1 MAATGLDAIDEIDLS
16 KLTPEGKPKKP
27 SRLSSANAVRAM
39 YRQGVNDDQ
48 GSSRVRAQIRSCK
61 DGAPPFNQAALN
73 ASGQGSRAN
82 FNTLMMQDLITKAN
96 HGFNDIIFS
105 PKQLMTIEVE
115 GGEPAE
121 RIGYSRIIAT
131 ELSRT
136 IRKWG
141 SFSAN
146 SQRLIDLFVEQG
158 VGIDY
163 APDDKD
169 FRFEVASLDEFIVP
183 RQVSVS
189 AEKTP
194 WAIARKDLQATEL
207 YGYIG
212 NEAAASKLGW
222 NVPAVKEAIGRAT
235 SQVPTGEIGDTA
247 KIQQQIKNND
257 LFANTMFSH
266 TPGLHCWVREFDGS
280 YSLFITE
287 KDHPTGEFLFKQ
299 YSRYETV
306 EEAFNYFCYGV
317 GNGTLH
323 SVRGL
328 GHMIFALCQA
338 HSNLMC
344 MKYDGVALSESIMVQ
359 ATSSNAMQEATFT
372 RLGPMSLLPPG
383 FEVVERQFQGG
394 SDRTMGYLGEIK
406 NLMGQT
412 SGRHMPPPK
421 QGGEQYRN
429 KDEVSSDLEQAASG
443 DSGAIDL
450 FFSAWDRTMRRMCKR
465 IVKGSKSDPLVKE
478 FHRRI
483 ERAGITQEIL
493 DSIDHDSTY
502 AYRTLGAGSPA
513 ARSLS
518 FTKLMSLLPQL
529 DEIGRK
535 NLIYQFVANEVG
547 YQNADEF
554 ASKAEEP
561 RYNSEASIADL
572 ENILLMQGN
581 PIEVLSYQMHGTHV
595 QRQVPPLLDTLDK
608 VERGE
613 LDPMESLP
621 GLQAFLNHVAAHGEE
636 LAKDPSQ
643 MALYGQ
649 VKEAVNNT
657 QQVVTNMERKIKAIQ
672 AQGGGAEGEQGQAA
686 PGSEDALNAEK
697 VKQEQLKTAMIEFK
711 LEIAQRKGEMELA
724 IQQAKADQ
732 NLALN
737 DAKGAEMI
745 QKKMQYPRSDYSS
758 RR

>member
-1 MAATGLDAIDEIDLS
+1 MATGLDAIDEIDLS
-16 KLTPEGKPKKP
+16 TLTPEGKPKKP
-27 SRLSSANAVRAM
+27 SRLSNPNAIRAM
-39 YRQGVNDDQ
+39 YQQAVQDDQ
-48 GSSRVRAQIRSCK
+48 GSAKVRAQLQACK
-61 DGAPPFNQAALN
+61 DGEPPFNQAALN

-96 HGFNDIIFS
+96 TGRNDIIFS
-105 PKQLMTIEVE
+105 PKQLMTIEVD

-121 RIGYSRIIAT
+121 RLGYSRIIAA

-146 SQRLIDLFVEQG
+146 TQRLIDLFDTHG

-169 FRFEVASLDEFIVP
+169 FRFEVAALDEFLVP

-194 WAIARKDLQATEL
+194 WAIARKDMLVTEL
-207 YGYIG
+207 YDHIE
-212 NEAAASKLGW
+212 NEKVATQLGW
-222 NVPAVKEAIGRAT
+222 NVAAVKEAIGRAT
-235 SQVPTGEIGDTA
+235 TQAPTGEAGDTA
-247 KIQQQIKNND
+247 RLQEQVKNND
-257 LFANTMFSH
+257 LYVGTMFQH
-266 TPGLHCWVREFDGS
+266 IKVLHCWVREFDGT

-287 KDHPTGEFLFKQ
+287 KDAPKGEFLFKQ
-299 YSRYETV
+299 YSRYENI
-306 EEAFNYFCYGV
+306 EEAFNYYCYGV
-317 GNGTLH
+317 GNGKLH

-328 GHMIFALCQA
+328 GHMIFALCQL
-338 HSNLMC
+338 HSRLMC
-344 MKYDGVALSESIMVQ
+344 QKADGIMLSESIMLS
-359 ATSSNAMQEATFT
+359 ATSSNAMQEATLNY
-372 RLGPMSLLPPG
+372 LGPFSLLPPG
-383 FEVVERQFQGG
+383 FEVVERQFAGG
-394 SDRTMGYLGEIK
+394 SDRAMGFLGEIK
-406 NLMGQT
+406 SQMGQV
-412 SGRHMPPPK
+412 SGRFMTPQG
-421 QGGEQYRN
+421 QGGETYQNR
-429 KDEVSSDLEQAASG
+429 DSIGAELENAASG
-443 DSGAIDL
+443 DSGSIDL
-450 FFSAWDRTMRRMCKR
+450 FYSSWDRTMRRMCRR
-465 IVKGSKSDPLVKE
+465 IVTGPKSDPLVKE

-561 RYNSEASIADL
+561 RLGTEASLAMV
-572 ENILLMQGN
+572 ENELLRMGRPFQ
-581 PIEVLSYQMHGTHV
+581 VLSYQMHGTHV
-595 QRQVPPLLDTLDK
+595 QIHVPPLLEVLDA

-613 LDPMESLP
+613 LDPMQELP
-621 GLQAFLNHVAAHGEE
+621 GLQAMLNHLSAHGEE
-636 LAKDPSQ
+636 LARDPSQ
-643 MALYGQ
+643 LAMYGQ

-672 AQGGGAEGEQGQAA
+672 AQGGGAEGGEAAA
-686 PGSEDALNAEK
+686 PGGEEALNAEK
-697 VKQEQLKTAMIEFK
+697 VRQEQLKTAMIEFK
-711 LEIAQRKGEMELA
+711 LQIAQRKGEMELA

-737 DAKGAEMI
+737 DLKGAEMV
-745 QKKMQYPRSDYSS
+745 QKKMRYPQSDYSN

>member
-1 MAATGLDAIDEIDLS
+1 MEKTGLDAIDEIDLS
-16 KLTPEGKPKKP
+16 NLLPTGKPKKP
-27 SRLSSANAVRAM
+27 SRLSSANAIRAM
-39 YRQGVNDDQ
+39 YQQAVQDDQ
-48 GSSRVRAQIRSCK
+48 KSAQVRAQIQSAK
-61 DGAPPFNQAALN
+61 DGAPPFNQAAKN
-73 ASGQGSRAN
+73 ASGQGSSAN
-82 FNTLMMQDLITKAN
+82 FNTLLMQDLITKAN
-96 HGFNDIIFS
+96 NGYNDIIFS

-121 RIGYSRIIAT
+121 RLGYSRILAA

-141 SFSAN
+141 SFS
-146 SQRLIDLFVEQG
+146 SRTQRLIDLFVSHG
-158 VGIDY
+158 VAIDY

-169 FRFEVASLDEFIVP
+169 FRFEVAALDEFLVP
-183 RQVSVS
+183 RQVEAS
-189 AEKTP
+189 AEMTP
-194 WAIARKDLQATEL
+194 WAIARKDMQATDL
-207 YGYIG
+207 YGHIE
-212 NEAAASKLGW
+212 NPKVAEKLGW
-222 NVPAVKEAIGRAT
+222 NVAAVEEAISRAST
-235 SQVPTGEIGDTA
+235 QTPSGDVGETA
-247 KIQQQIKNND
+247 KMQQQIKNND
-257 LFANTMFSH
+257 LFANTMFAH

-287 KDHPTGEFLFKQ
+287 KDAAKGDFMFKQ
-299 YSRYETV
+299 YSRYENV
-306 EEAFNYFCYGV
+306 EEAFNYFCYGI

-328 GHMIFALCQA
+328 GHMVFALCQE
-338 HSNLMC
+338 HSKLMC
-344 MKYDGVALSESIMVQ
+344 QKSDGVRLNESIMMQ
-359 ATSSNAMQEATFT
+359 ATSSNAMQEASMSY
-372 RLGPMSLLPPG
+372 LGPISLMPQG

-394 SDRTMGYLGEIK
+394 SDRSLGYLNEVKG
-406 NLMGQT
+406 LTGQF
-412 SGRHMPPPK
+412 SGRFMAPS
-421 QGGEQYRN
+421 QDGGGTYRN
-429 KDEVSSDLEQAASG
+429 RDEVGADLENAASG

-450 FFSAWDRTMRRMCKR
+450 FYSSWDRTMRRMCRR
-465 IVKGSKSDPLVKE
+465 IVKGPKSDPLVAE

-483 ERAGITQEIL
+483 ARAGITQDIL

-554 ASKAEEP
+554 ASKSEEP
-561 RYNSEASIADL
+561 RYGTEASLANV
-572 ENILLMQGN
+572 ENELLRLGR
-581 PIEVLSYQMHGTHV
+581 PIPVLSYQMHGTHV
-595 QRQVPPLLDTLDK
+595 QLQIPPLLELLDA

-613 LDPMESLP
+613 LDPMQELP
-621 GLQAFLNHVAAHGEE
+621 GLQAFLTHIAAHGEE
-636 LAKDPSQ
+636 LARDPSQ
-643 MALYGQ
+643 LALYGQ

-672 AQGGGAEGEQGQAA
+672 AQGGGEAQEGA
-686 PGSEDALNAEK
+686 PADPEGKEALAAEK

-724 IQQAKADQ
+724 IQQAKSDQ

-737 DAKGAEMI
+737 DLKGAEMV
-745 QKKMQYPRSDYSS
+745 QKQMRYPRSDYSN

>member
-1 MAATGLDAIDEIDLS
+1 MATGLDAIDEIDLS

-27 SRLSSANAVRAM
+27 SRLSDPSAIRSM
-39 YRQGVNDDQ
+39 YRQAVNDDQ
-48 GSSRVRAQIRSCK
+48 GSATVRAQLQACK

-115 GGEPAE
+115 GGEPSE
-121 RIGYSRIIAT
+121 RLGYSRILAT

-136 IRKWG
+136 IRRWG
-141 SFSAN
+141 PSFSART
-146 SQRLIDLFVEQG
+146 QRLIDLFVSHG
-158 VGIDY
+158 AAIDY
-163 APDDKD
+163 AQDDRD
-169 FRFEVASLDEFIVP
+169 FRFQVAALDEFLVP
-183 RQVSVS
+183 RQVEVS
-189 AEKTP
+189 AEQTP
-194 WAIARKDLQATEL
+194 WAIARKDLTVTEL
-207 YGYIG
+207 YDYI
-212 NEAAASKLGW
+212 EDEKAAAKLGW
-222 NVPAVKEAIGRAT
+222 NVQAVKDAIGRST
-235 SQVPTGEIGDTA
+235 TQVPTGEIGDTA
-247 KIQQQIKNND
+247 KLQQQVKNND

-266 TPGLHCWVREFDGS
+266 VPVLYFWVREFDGT
-280 YSLFITE
+280 YSMFITE
-287 KDHPTGEFLFKQ
+287 KDAPKGDFLFKQ

-306 EEAFNYFCYGV
+306 EDAFNYYTYGI

-328 GHMIFALCQA
+328 GHMIFALCQM
-338 HSNLMC
+338 HSRLMC
-344 MKYDGVALSESIMVQ
+344 QKADGVMLSESIMMQ
-359 ATSSNAMQEATFT
+359 ATSSNAMQEASLTY
-372 RLGPMSLLPPG
+372 LGPIALMPQG

-394 SDRTMGYLGEIK
+394 SDKAMGFLGEIK
-406 NLMGQT
+406 QQMGQV
-412 SGRHMPPPK
+412 SGRHMPPSK

-429 KDEVSSDLEQAASG
+429 RDEVSSDLENAASG
-443 DSGAIDL
+443 DSGSLDL
-450 FFSAWDRTMRRMCKR
+450 FFSAWDITIRRMCKR
-465 IVKGSKSDPLVKE
+465 IIKGSKSSADRLVAE

-483 ERAGITQEIL
+483 ERAGITKDIL

-561 RYNSEASIADL
+561 RYNSEASIALL
-572 ENILLMQGN
+572 ENEILMMGRPVQ
-581 PIEVLSYQMHGTHV
+581 VLSYQMHGTHV
-595 QRQVPPLLDTLDK
+595 QMHVPPLLEVLGA

-613 LDPMESLP
+613 LDPMENLP
-621 GLQAFLNHVAAHGEE
+621 GLQASLNHLAAHGEE
-636 LAKDPSQ
+636 LARDPSQ
-643 MALYGQ
+643 LALYGQ

-672 AQGGGAEGEQGQAA
+672 AQGGGEAEAAA
-686 PGSEDALNAEK
+686 PGGEDALNAEK
-697 VKQEQLKTAMIEFK
+697 VRQEQLKTAMIEFK

-737 DAKGAEMI
+737 DLKGAEMV
-745 QKKMQYPRSDYSS
+745 QKKMQYPQSDYSS

>member
-1 MAATGLDAIDEIDLS
+1 MATGLDAIDEIDLS
-16 KLTPEGKPKKP
+16 TLTPEGKPKKP
-27 SRLSSANAVRAM
+27 SRLSSASAIRAM
-39 YRQGVNDDQ
+39 YRQGVQDDQ
-48 GSSRVRAQIRSCK
+48 GSSTVRAQLQACK
-61 DGAPPFNQAALN
+61 DGAPPFNQAALVT
-73 ASGQGSRAN
+73 SGQGSRAN

-96 HGFNDIIFS
+96 TGRNDIIFS

-121 RIGYSRIIAT
+121 RLGYCRIIAA

-146 SQRLIDLFVEQG
+146 TQRLIDLFDTHG

-169 FRFEVASLDEFIVP
+169 FRFEVASLDEFLVP

-194 WAIARKDLQATEL
+194 WAIASKPMLVTEL
-207 YGYIG
+207 YDHIE
-212 NEAAASKLGW
+212 NEAVATKLGW

-235 SQVPTGEIGDTA
+235 NQVPTGEVGDTA
-247 KIQQQIKNND
+247 MLQQQVKNND
-257 LFANTMFSH
+257 VFVGTMFQH
-266 TPGLHCWVREFDGS
+266 IKVLHCWVREFDS
-280 YSLFITE
+280 TYSLFITE
-287 KDHPTGEFLFKQ
+287 KDAPKGDFLFKQ
-299 YSRYETV
+299 YSRYESV

-317 GNGTLH
+317 GNGKLH

-328 GHMIFALCQA
+328 GHMIFALCQM
-338 HSNLMC
+338 HSRLMC
-344 MKYDGVALSESIMVQ
+344 QKADGVMLSESIMLQ
-359 ATSSNAMQEATFT
+359 ATSSNAMQEATLT
-372 RLGPMSLLPPG
+372 YLGPFSLMPQG
-383 FEVVERQFQGG
+383 FEVVEKQFAGG
-394 SDRTMGYLGEIK
+394 SDRAMGFLGELK
-406 NLMGQT
+406 SQMGQI
-412 SGRHMPPPK
+412 SGRFMTPQG
-421 QGGEQYRN
+421 QGGETYQNR
-429 KDEVSSDLEQAASG
+429 DSVGADLENAASG
-443 DSGAIDL
+443 DSGSIDL
-450 FFSAWDRTMRRMCKR
+450 FYASWDRTMRRMCKR
-465 IVKGSKSDPLVKE
+465 ICTGPKSDPLVRE

-483 ERAGITQEIL
+483 ERAGITKEIL

-561 RYNSEASIADL
+561 RLGTEASLAKI
-572 ENILLMQGN
+572 ENELLRMGR
-581 PIEVLSYQMHGTHV
+581 PLEVLSYQMHGTHV
-595 QRQVPPLLDTLDK
+595 QIHVPPLLETLDA

-613 LDPMESLP
+613 LDPMQELP
-621 GLQAFLNHVAAHGEE
+621 GLQATLDHLSAHGEE
-636 LAKDPSQ
+636 LVRDPSQ
-643 MALYGQ
+643 LALYGQ
-649 VKEAVNNT
+649 VKEAINNT

-672 AQGGGAEGEQGQAA
+672 AQGGGAEGEGQPA
-686 PGSEDALNAEK
+686 PGGEDAMNAEK

-711 LEIAQRKGEMELA
+711 FDLAQRKGEMELA
-724 IQQAKADQ
+724 MQQAKADQ

-737 DAKGAEMI
+737 DLKGAEMV
-745 QKKMQYPRSDYSS
+745 QKKMQYPRSDYSN

>member
-1 MAATGLDAIDEIDLS
+1 MATGLDAIDEIDLS

-27 SRLSSANAVRAM
+27 SRLSSANGIRAM

-48 GSSRVRAQIRSCK
+48 ASARTRAQIQACK
-61 DGAPPFNQAALN
+61 DGAAPLNQAALN
-73 ASGQGSRAN
+73 ASGQGSRNN
-82 FNTLMMQDLITKAN
+82 FNTLMMQDLINKAN
-96 HGFNDIIFS
+96 TGRNDIIFS

-121 RIGYSRIIAT
+121 RLDYSRILAT

-146 SQRLIDLFVEQG
+146 TQRLIDLFDTHG

-169 FRFEVASLDEFIVP
+169 WRFEVASLDEFIVP

-194 WAIARKDLQATEL
+194 WAIARKDMMVTEL
-207 YGYIG
+207 YDYIED
-212 NEAAASKLGW
+212 EAAAATLGW
-222 NVPAVKEAIGRAT
+222 NVQAVKDAIGRAT
-235 SQVPTGEIGDTA
+235 TQVPTGEIGDTA
-247 KIQQQIKNND
+247 KLQQQIKNND

-266 TPGLHCWVREFDGS
+266 VPVLHCWVREFDGT

-287 KDHPTGEFLFKQ
+287 KDHPTGDFLFKQ
-299 YSRYETV
+299 YSRYTSI

-338 HSNLMC
+338 HSRLMC
-344 MKYDGVALSESIMVQ
+344 QKADGVMLAESIMVQ
-359 ATSSNAMQEATFT
+359 ATSSNALQEAS
-372 RLGPMSLLPPG
+372 LVYMGHMSLLPAG
-383 FEVVERQFQGG
+383 FEVVEKQFQGG
-394 SDRTMGYLGEIK
+394 SDRTMGYLGHIEGM
-406 NLMGQT
+406 MGQV
-412 SGRHMPPPK
+412 SGRFMTQQAP
-421 QGGEQYRN
+421 GGTYRN
-429 KDEVSSDLEQAASG
+429 KDEIGSELEQTASG
-443 DSGAIDL
+443 DSGSIDL
-450 FFSAWDRTMRRMCKR
+450 FYSSWDRTIRRMCRR
-465 IVKGSKSDPLVKE
+465 ICQGPKSDPLVAE
-478 FHRRI
+478 FHKRI
-483 ERAGITQEIL
+483 ERAGITKDIL

-518 FTKLMSLLPQL
+518 FTKLMNLLPQL

-561 RYNSEASIADL
+561 RYNSEASIAKI
-572 ENILLMQGN
+572 ENELLMLGR

-595 QRQVPPLLDTLDK
+595 QMHVSPLLEVLDA

-613 LDPMESLP
+613 LDPMENLP
-621 GLQAFLNHVAAHGEE
+621 GLQASLNHLAAHGEQ
-636 LAKDPSQ
+636 LAQDPSQ
-643 MALYGQ
+643 LALYGQ

-657 QQVVTNMERKIKAIQ
+657 QQVVTNMERKIKSIQ
-672 AQGGGAEGEQGQAA
+672 AQGGGEAEGAA

-697 VKQEQLKTAMIEFK
+697 VKQEQLKSALIEFK
-711 LEIAQRKGEMELA
+711 YDLAVRKGEMEMA

-737 DAKGAEMI
+737 DAKSAEMVL
-745 QKKMQYPRSDYSS
+745 KKMQNPRSDYAA

>member
-1 MAATGLDAIDEIDLS
+1 MATGLDAIDEIDLS
-16 KLTPEGKPKKP
+16 TLTPEGKPKKP
-27 SRLSSANAVRAM
+27 SRLSSASAIRSM
-39 YRQGVNDDQ
+39 YRQAVQDDQ
-48 GSSRVRAQIRSCK
+48 GSARVRAQLQACK
-61 DGAPPFNQAALN
+61 DGEPPFNQTALN

-96 HGFNDIIFS
+96 TGRNDIIFS

-121 RIGYSRIIAT
+121 RLNYCRIIAT

-146 SQRLIDLFVEQG
+146 TQRLIDLFDTHG

-169 FRFEVASLDEFIVP
+169 FRFEVAALDEFLVP

-194 WAIARKDLQATEL
+194 WAIARKDMQVTEL
-207 YGYIG
+207 YDHIE
-212 NEAAASKLGW
+212 NEEVATKLGW

-235 SQVPTGEIGDTA
+235 NLVPTGEVGVIA
-247 KIQQQIKNND
+247 MLQEQVKNND
-257 LFANTMFSH
+257 VFVGTMFQH
-266 TPGLHCWVREFDGS
+266 VKVLHCWIREFDGT

-287 KDHPTGEFLFKQ
+287 KDAPKGDFLFKQ
-299 YSRYETV
+299 YSRYESV

-317 GNGTLH
+317 GNGKLH

-344 MKYDGVALSESIMVQ
+344 MKYDGVSLSESLMVQ
-359 ATSSNAMQEATFT
+359 AQSSNAMQEASLV
-372 RLGPMSLLPPG
+372 RIGGLSLLPQG
-383 FEVVERQFQGG
+383 FDVVERQFQGG
-394 SDRTMGYLGEIK
+394 SDRSMAYLSEIK
-406 NLMGQT
+406 GLMGQI
-412 SGRHMPPPK
+412 SGRFMTPQG
-421 QGGEQYRN
+421 QGGETYQNR
-429 KDEVSSDLEQAASG
+429 DSVGADLENAASG
-443 DSGAIDL
+443 DSGSIDL
-450 FFSAWDRTMRRMCKR
+450 FYSSWDRTMRRMCKR
-465 IVKGSKSDPLVKE
+465 IVKGQMSDPLVAE
-478 FHRRI
+478 FHRRV
-483 ERAGITQEIL
+483 GQQGVTQEIL

-547 YQNADEF
+547 YQNVDEF

-561 RYNSEASIADL
+561 RLGTEASLAIL
-572 ENILLMQGN
+572 ENGLLRMGR
-581 PIEVLSYQMHGTHV
+581 PLEVLSYQMHGTHV
-595 QRQVPPLLDTLDK
+595 QIHVPPLLETLDA

-613 LDPMESLP
+613 LDPMQELP
-621 GLQAFLNHVAAHGEE
+621 GLQATLNHLSAHGEE
-636 LAKDPSQ
+636 LVRDPSQ
-643 MALYGQ
+643 LALYGQ
-649 VKEAVNNT
+649 VKEAINNT

-672 AQGGGAEGEQGQAA
+672 AQGGGEAEAAA
-686 PGSEDALNAEK
+686 PGGEDALNAEK

-711 LEIAQRKGEMELA
+711 LQIAQRKGEMELA

-737 DAKGAEMI
+737 DLKGAEMV
-745 QKKMQYPRSDYSS
+745 QKKMRYPQSDYSN

>member
-1 MAATGLDAIDEIDLS
+1 
-16 KLTPEGKPKKP
+16 
-27 SRLSSANAVRAM
+27 M
-39 YRQGVNDDQ
+39 YRQAVNDDQ
-48 GSSRVRAQIRSCK
+48 GSATVRAQLQACK

-96 HGFNDIIFS
+96 HSFNDIIFS

-121 RIGYSRIIAT
+121 RLDYSRILAT

-136 IRKWG
+136 IRRWG
-141 SFSAN
+141 PSFSART
-146 SQRLIDLFVEQG
+146 QRLIDLFVSHG
-158 VGIDY
+158 AAIDY
-163 APDDKD
+163 APDDRD
-169 FRFEVASLDEFIVP
+169 FRFQVAALDEFLVP
-183 RQVSVS
+183 RQVEVS
-189 AEKTP
+189 AEQTP
-194 WAIARKDLQATEL
+194 WAIARKDLTVTQL
-207 YGYIG
+207 YDYIE
-212 NEAAASKLGW
+212 NEKVAAKLGW
-222 NVPAVKEAIGRAT
+222 NVQAVKDAIGRAT
-235 SQVPTGEIGDTA
+235 TQVPTGEIGDTA
-247 KIQQQIKNND
+247 KLQQQVKNND

-266 TPGLHCWVREFDGS
+266 VPVLYCWVREFDGT
-280 YSLFITE
+280 YSMFITE
-287 KDHPTGEFLFKQ
+287 KDAPKGDFLFKQ
-299 YSRYETV
+299 HSRYQTV
-306 EEAFNYFCYGV
+306 EDAFNYYCYGI

-328 GHMIFALCQA
+328 GHMIFALCQM
-338 HSNLMC
+338 HSRLMC
-344 MKYDGVALSESIMVQ
+344 QKADGVMLSESIMMQ
-359 ATSSNAMQEATFT
+359 ATSSNAMQEASLTY
-372 RLGPMSLLPPG
+372 LGPIALMPQG
-383 FEVVERQFQGG
+383 FEVVERQFTGG
-394 SDRTMGYLGEIK
+394 SDKAMGFLGEIK
-406 NLMGQT
+406 QQMGQV
-412 SGRHMPPPK
+412 SGRHMPPSK
-421 QGGEQYRN
+421 QGGEQYRSR
-429 KDEVSSDLEQAASG
+429 DEVSSDLENAASG
-443 DSGAIDL
+443 DSGSLDL
-450 FFSAWDRTMRRMCKR
+450 FYSAWDITIRRMCKR
-465 IVKGSKSDPLVKE
+465 IITGPKSDPLVKE

-483 ERAGITQEIL
+483 ERAGITQDIL

-561 RYNSEASIADL
+561 RYNSEASIALL
-572 ENILLMQGN
+572 ENEILMMGRPVQ
-581 PIEVLSYQMHGTHV
+581 VLSYQMHGTHV
-595 QRQVPPLLDTLDK
+595 QMHVPPLLEVLDA

-613 LDPMESLP
+613 LDPMENLP
-621 GLQAFLNHVAAHGEE
+621 GLQASLNHLAAHGEE
-636 LAKDPSQ
+636 LARDPSQ
-643 MALYGQ
+643 LALYGQ

-672 AQGGGAEGEQGQAA
+672 AQGGGAEGEAA
-686 PGSEDALNAEK
+686 PGGEDALNAEK
-697 VKQEQLKTAMIEFK
+697 VRQEQLKTAMIEFK

-737 DAKGAEMI
+737 DLKGAEMV